1 MLYIATIT
9 TERGGNSLFRRL
21 WTWISVGNLQL
32 HNMRNFMR
40 GHLPEQGL
48 QNVLELHHYSQW
60 RCATSAEGSCKHIQL
75 TERAT
80 YSSKHE
86 PQLEK
91 GGPYSNP
98 YSRRRCIGNCFI
110 AELHFRKLIL
120 EFSSRWISD
129 MVLHAKACI
138 AYIEGIRA
146 LHLYISI
153 VLLVPTAS
161 SFIKFV

>member
-1 MLYIATIT
+1 MGTACSEGYEHGFQLGIFSCTIWGTLCKVSCQSKGCKTCLSYIIIPNDAVQPQQ
-9 TERGGNSLFRRL
+9 R
-21 WTWISVGNLQL
+21 
-32 HNMRNFMR
+32 
-40 GHLPEQGL
+40 
-48 QNVLELHHYSQW
+48 
-60 RCATSAEGSCKHIQL
+60 GSCKHIQL

-98 YSRRRCIGNCFI
+98 YSRRRCIGNWFI

-138 AYIEGIRA
+138 VYIEGIRA

-153 VLLVPTAS
+153 VLLVPTTS